1 MKTIR
6 ETAIQRARAT
16 AFVKQQ
22 KLRDDL
28 VGKVERVLKFDP
40 RKAYLAWEAKQAEAA
55 EFVKW
60 LRRHVEYNT
69 VPPSCAL
76 LVSWLLRSPDV
87 AFAAY
92 NPYMQRLARE
102 AAAAVSGLEEGAA
115 EVAAGL
121 VRMLADKPASKE

>member
-6 ETAIQRARAT
+6 ETQIQRARVT

-28 VGKVERVLKFDP
+28 VGKVEKALTFDP

-55 EFVKW
+55 ALVVW
-60 LRRHVEYNT
+60 LQKQT
-69 VPPSCAL
+69 LPPECAG
-76 LVSWLLRSPDV
+76 LVAWLLRSPDV

-92 NPYMQRLARE
+92 NPYLQKLARE
-102 AAAAVSGLEEGAA
+102 AASAVSGLEEGAA
-115 EVAAGL
+115 DVADGM
-121 VRMLADKPASKE
+121 VRMLEVVK